1 MHWLFSTWVNLGG
14 WFFIYYQNSS
24 PKPPETFKD
33 FKGYALGIW
42 LEEEDIFRR
51 TEKGSNLVNQTFNRL
66 GCNSRKGEEN

>member
-1 MHWLFSTWVNLGG
+1 M
-14 WFFIYYQNSS
+14 
-24 PKPPETFKD
+24 FKD